1 MKVKALF
8 FAGLLA
14 AFPLIAA
21 DVVPL
26 RPGVALE
33 VGPREPAPRRY
44 GIQIGAEEYARV
56 TLEKEGGEVDLTVTS
71 PDGKEIRRVQNQGDR
86 YGIEAVSLL
95 GEPPGLYLLGVKP
108 HDTTEAAVGRYRI
121 QLQTI
126 RAARAEDQLRIE
138 AERLDEQADLLPPGE
153 RPEKIQAVLAG
164 CQRAIEIWRQ
174 LGDAGEEAGTDYRI
188 GMVQFL
194 NNHVE
199 LAAAGFNQALAI
211 WRRLGDERQMA
222 KALNQVGRTCALLG
236 DKQCALASFQESI
249 SLAEKTGT
257 VDLQAVTLN
266 NLAKLEA
273 LLGDLPAAE
282 DAYKRSL
289 EIYQKRG
296 DRSGEALILEGLG
309 HIYDLQGRPVEAM
322 EALERSRSLA
332 ASWEIPNLA
341 GNALNSLGG
350 LLLRLGQPRQALEY
364 YLPALDQYKQAE
376 NLSGQG
382 VVLLNL
388 GSLLVELGEQAAGEE
403 MLQRSRPLL
412 RDPRDRARIQLL
424 LSGITADRGN
434 LPEAGELAEKALEL
448 QQRMENPAGEAE
460 AQRAL
465 GLLRLRE
472 SRPKEARQS
481 LEQALALSKSSDD
494 LIGQPETLRGLALA
508 LSALGEPAAADQA
521 FEQALSLAREMG
533 NTAEEIKILNDVGRS
548 QKAKGDLAG
557 ARSRLEKAI
566 GLLESLRA
574 EIAGDELRASHFATQ
589 REIYESY
596 VDLLERLDRER
607 AGSGLGS
614 QAFEAAERSRARG
627 MLDFLSQS
635 RVDLHEGDPDLLK
648 EERRLRLEMNAKS
661 ALRVERLRK
670 ADRPQEVEALD
681 RDLTSLST
689 QYQIIEARLEAS
701 NPRYARLKQP
711 EVRLADIQKT
721 LNTDTVLL
729 EYFLAEPRSYLWLV
743 TPDSLSSF
751 ELPGR
756 AKVEELARHV
766 HEELGRLASQT
777 GTDER
782 KNLEELS
789 RILLGPV
796 ASHLQSKRLAIV
808 PDGALFYVPFAAL
821 SVDASDGAGMVPLIV
836 EHEVVQLPSAAV
848 VREIRRSREG
858 RSRPTAALAVLA
870 DPVFEKTDPRLQIAA
885 ASAPSKADATRGAGA
900 ESTPPLTTGDL
911 WSDFLGLP
919 RQGGNGTSFARLA
932 WTRRE
937 AEAIAGEGTG
947 RDVLLALDF
956 RANRDLVT
964 EGALD
969 RYQIVHFA
977 THGVLDTQHPALSGL
992 VFSQVNERG
1001 KLQDGFLR
1009 LHDIY
1014 HLHLS
1019 ADLVVLSGCETALG
1033 KTLRGEGIMGLTRG
1047 FFHAGASQVLAS
1059 LWPVRDR
1066 ATAELMQRF
1075 YRGMFRDGLP
1085 VSTALRQ
1092 AQISMW
1098 KERQWRDPYF
1108 WAGFVLQG
1116 DWQAGAPSVP
1126 QPSFG
1131 GTF

>member
-1 MKVKALF
+1 MKVKPFF

-14 AFPLIAA
+14 TFPPIALPMGS
-21 DVVPL
+21 DVVL
-26 RPGVALE
+26 LHPGTAVE
-33 VGPREPAPRRY
+33 VGPREPALRRF

-56 TLEKEGGEVDLTVTS
+56 TLEQEGGEIDLTVTS
-71 PDGKEIRRVQNQGDR
+71 PAGQEIRRVQNQGDR

-108 HDTTEAAVGRYRI
+108 HDATEAAVGRYRI

-126 RAARAEDQLRIE
+126 RAARPEDRLRIE
-138 AERLDEQADLLPPGE
+138 AERLDEQADLLPPGGPSE
-153 RPEKIQAVLAG
+153 EIRAVLDG
-164 CQRAIEIWRQ
+164 CRRAIEIWRQ

-188 GMVQFL
+188 GMVHFL

-222 KALNQVGRTCALLG
+222 KALNQVGRTCTLLG
-236 DKQCALASFQESI
+236 DTRCALASFQESI

-296 DRSGEALILEGLG
+296 DLSGEALILEGLG

-332 ASWEIPNLA
+332 TSWEIPNLA

-364 YLPALDQYKQAE
+364 YLPAVDQYKQAG

-382 VVLLNL
+382 IVLLNL
-388 GSLLVELGEQAAGEE
+388 GSLLIELGEQAAGEE
-403 MLQRSRPLL
+403 MLQKSRLLL
-412 RDPRDRARIQLL
+412 RDPRDMARGQLL
-424 LSGITADRGN
+424 LSGIAADRGN

-448 QQRMENPAGEAE
+448 QRRMENPAGEAE

-465 GLLRLRE
+465 GFLRLRQ
-472 SRPKEARQS
+472 SRPKEARQA

-494 LIGQPETLRGLALA
+494 LIGQPEAFRGLGLV

-533 NTAEEIKILNDVGRS
+533 NTAEEIKILNDIARS
-548 QKAKGDLAG
+548 QKAGGNLDG
-557 ARSRLEKAI
+557 ARSRLEEAI

-589 REIYESY
+589 REIYERY

-614 QAFEAAERSRARG
+614 QAFAAAERSRARG
-627 MLDFLSQS
+627 LLDLLSQS
-635 RVDLHEGDPDLLK
+635 KIDIRTGDPSLLQ
-648 EERRLRLEMNAKS
+648 EEQHLRLTLNAK
-661 ALRVERLRK
+661 ALLRAEHLHKPGGDEEIAALER
-670 ADRPQEVEALD
+670 EI
-681 RDLTSLST
+681 TSLES
-689 QYQIIEARLEAS
+689 QYQIVEARLDAK
-701 NPRYARLKQP
+701 NPELSKLKQP
-711 EVRLADIQKT
+711 DVQLADIQKT
-721 LNTDTVLL
+721 LGADTVLL

-743 TPDSLSSF
+743 TPDSLTSF

-766 HEELGRLASQT
+766 HEELGRPASQT

-782 KNLEELS
+782 KDLEELS
-789 RILLGPV
+789 QILLGPI
-796 ASHLQSKRLAIV
+796 AGRLQGKRLAIV
-808 PDGALFYVPFAAL
+808 PDGALLYVPFSAL
-821 SVDASDGAGMVPLIV
+821 PVNAPDGNGQVPLIV

-858 RSRPTAALAVLA
+858 RPRPAAALAVLA

-885 ASAPSKADATRGAGA
+885 AGAPTKADATRGAGA
-900 ESTPPLTTGDL
+900 ESMPPLTTGDL

-937 AEAIAGEGTG
+937 AEAIATEATG
-947 RDVLLALDF
+947 REMLLALDF

-964 EGALD
+964 EGALG

-977 THGVLDTQHPALSGL
+977 THGMLDTQHPALSGL
-992 VFSQVNERG
+992 VFSQVNEQG

-1014 HLHLS
+1014 HLHLD

-1075 YRGMFRDGLP
+1075 YHGMFRDGLP
-1085 VSTALRQ
+1085 ASAALRQ
-1092 AQISMW
+1092 AQVSMW

-1116 DWQAGAPSVP
+1116 DWQAGRL
-1126 QPSFG
+1126 
-1131 GTF
+1131 